1 MPHFTMVVSPIFR
14 RYQNRQRARLE
25 FHTHKVVSFTEW
37 ASIVDASLVQEVCS
51 ESAVVESLFAEVVPL
66 AALHLLEYH
75 CEDGLS
81 VLSFVVVDCPRNV
94 EFTCCNSFDVHF
106 WFAVVLIDRVKNFL

>member
-1 MPHFTMVVSPIFR
+1 
-14 RYQNRQRARLE
+14 
-25 FHTHKVVSFTEW
+25 
-37 ASIVDASLVQEVCS
+37 VQEVRS

-81 VLSFVVVDCPRNV
+81 VLSFVVVDCP
-94 EFTCCNSFDVHF
+94 
-106 WFAVVLIDRVKNFL
+106 